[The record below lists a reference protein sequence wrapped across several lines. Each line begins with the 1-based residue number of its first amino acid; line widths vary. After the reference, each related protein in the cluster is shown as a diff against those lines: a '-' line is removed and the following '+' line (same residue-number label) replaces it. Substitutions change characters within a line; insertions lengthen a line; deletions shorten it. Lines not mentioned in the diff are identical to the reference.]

1 MSVILTYWVT
11 KLLLP
16 QQEQLNNLHDSLF
29 SRKIVEPKFGPMPS
43 FPNQRIFARVVMILA
58 TLIIVYFTSKNEKEM
73 IFAKQ
78 REVVPG
84 RGQNVEC
91 SAEYTK
97 ELNDF
102 PGIIILINVLLSW
115 Q

>member
-1 MSVILTYWVT
+1 M
-11 KLLLP
+11 
-16 QQEQLNNLHDSLF
+16 Q
-29 SRKIVEPKFGPMPS
+29 PKFGPMPS

-78 REVVPG
+78 REMVPG

-102 PGIIILINVLLSW
+102 PGMYRFVRFNLYFKLKANNRIEGL
-115 Q
+115 

>member
-1 MSVILTYWVT
+1 M
-11 KLLLP
+11 
-16 QQEQLNNLHDSLF
+16 Q
-29 SRKIVEPKFGPMPS
+29 PKFGPMPS

-97 ELNDF
+97 ELNYF
-102 PGIIILINVLLSW
+102 PGTALYSILIKSKLGIELKCLN
-115 Q
+115 